1 MTQQDRPPTITIS
14 PEHGEGLTF
23 NALRKA
29 NLARLPRFRN
39 RRGEP
44 AHSEPD
50 GSDWS
55 VAQWGNATAGEVGE
69 MLVEFGRFLQL
80 CDTLKK
86 LERGD
91 FESAEVARVKC
102 AGEAADIVTY
112 LDLTCSR
119 LGINLGEAIAHK
131 FNEVSERVGAEVFLE

>member
-1 MTQQDRPPTITIS
+1 MQQQDKPKPITIILES
-14 PEHGEGLTF
+14 GPGLTF
-23 NALRKA
+23 DALRRA
-29 NLARLPRFRN
+29 NMARLPRFRN
-39 RRGEP
+39 RLGAP

-55 VAQWGNATAGEVGE
+55 YAAWGNATAGEIGE

-91 FESAEVARVKC
+91 LGELEAARVRIG
-102 AGEAADIVTY
+102 GEAADIVTY
-112 LDLTCSR
+112 LDITCAR
-119 LGINLGEAIAHK
+119 LGIDLGAATLHK
-131 FNEVSERVGAEVFLE
+131 FNAVTERVGAEVWLE